1 MKRLTVVVMA
11 VAAFGLMTATAAQ
24 AGVAKKAT
32 GSIVMSTPKQA
43 INFDV
48 FDGQTKGNIT
58 YTNFE
63 YANPGSG
70 VWVPGATTNPDG
82 SLSLGSFD
90 VQFSVDPDT
99 AIVSTYTFT
108 VNSITPLS
116 PKSLS
121 FSANGVQ
128 QLGPW
133 HGPVTGTISGST
145 LTFTL
150 LEQNGAESY
159 TLTAAGSIAGGSVT
173 GTWNDNYLV
182 VSAQGR
188 SPSRMLAMRR
198 SRSRP
203 RRRA

>member
-11 VAAFGLMTATAAQ
+11 VAAFGLMTATAAR
-24 AGVAKKAT
+24 AVVAKKAT

-43 INFDV
+43 ITFDV
-48 FDGQTKGNIT
+48 FQSPMKGNIT

-90 VQFSVDPDT
+90 VQFSVDPEA

-121 FSANGVQ
+121 SRQTAFSSSGR
-128 QLGPW
+128 
-133 HGPVTGTISGST
+133 GTVRSPERSVGQRSRSRCWSRT
-145 LTFTL
+145 ARRASRSLPPARSL
-150 LEQNGAESY
+150 AARSPARGA
-159 TLTAAGSIAGGSVT
+159 TTT
-173 GTWNDNYLV
+173 LV

-188 SPSRMLAMRR
+188 SRSRMLAMRR